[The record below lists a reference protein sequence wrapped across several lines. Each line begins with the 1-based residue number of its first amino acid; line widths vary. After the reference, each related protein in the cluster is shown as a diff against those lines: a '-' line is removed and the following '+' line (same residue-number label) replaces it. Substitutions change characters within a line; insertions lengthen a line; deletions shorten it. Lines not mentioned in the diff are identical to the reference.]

1 MSRLPSRPLFDAAAY
16 VASKPL
22 HAKDCRYCG
31 GYSDPTGGCVK
42 AEELARLLGVSRKT
56 ITRWTRDGIPVQSAD
71 QLATRLGYNPIAV
84 WGLWWDDPEYLTV
97 VDN

>member
-22 HAKDCRYCG
+22 HATSCRYCRG
-31 GYSDPTGGCVK
+31 DSDSTGGCVK
-42 AEELARLLGVSRKT
+42 AEELAQLLGVSRKT
-56 ITRWTRDGIPVQSAD
+56 ITRWSRIGIPLQSAD

-84 WGLWWDDPEYLTV
+84 WGLWWDDPEYLTLV
-97 VDN
+97 EN

>member
-1 MSRLPSRPLFDAAAY
+1 MSRLPSRPLYDAAAY
-16 VASKPL
+16 VAGKPL
-22 HAKDCRYCG
+22 HAKTCRYCG
-31 GYSDPTGGCVK
+31 DNAAVTSGCVK

-56 ITRWTRDGIPVQSAD
+56 VTRWTKHGIPLRYAD

-84 WGLWWDDPEYLTV
+84 WGLWWDDPEYLSL